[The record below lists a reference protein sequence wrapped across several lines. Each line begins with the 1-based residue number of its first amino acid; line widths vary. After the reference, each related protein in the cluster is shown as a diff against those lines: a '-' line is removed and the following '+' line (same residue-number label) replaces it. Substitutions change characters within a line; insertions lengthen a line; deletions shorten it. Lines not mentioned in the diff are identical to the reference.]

1 MTMHAAKLDSSA
13 RLQRVL
19 SLLLDLKPHTT
30 RDIIRRACC
39 CAVNSC
45 ISELRANGY
54 DIACKQVGRGR
65 YEYSLSTDAAANDG

>member
-1 MTMHAAKLDSSA
+1 MNYAKLEKSA

-19 SLLLDLKPHTT
+19 AYLKDGLSHST
-30 RDIIRRACC
+30 RDIIREANV

-54 DIACKQVGRGR
+54 DIDCKKSEGIFLYTIVR
-65 YEYSLSTDAAANDG
+65 